1 MGEQQQ
7 LSFSIDRR
15 SSTTTFYHFSERSS
29 GESDKTGFS
38 QQDSLIWALSKVY
51 QSKFPNISEQFRNVL
66 VDTLVSY
73 VPLTH
78 QNLTMLAAANFIIYD
93 MRAKGLSIGI
103 TPSSFASP
111 MCESPQQNCISDSP
125 SIVNC
130 KQQSNSGLD
139 QSSKNTFDAYF
150 NFVAPF
156 IMSDV
161 SAKTAEEMIPIRANH
176 KITLLR
182 YIILVQTHLDTATRA
197 VPVTAPQTV

>member
-7 LSFSIDRR
+7 LSFGIDRR

-29 GESDKTGFS
+29 GEADKTGFS

-51 QSKFPNISEQFRNVL
+51 RDKFPNISEQFRNVL

-78 QNLTMLAAANFIIYD
+78 QNLTMLAAANFVIND
-93 MRAKGLSIGI
+93 MRTRGLALEI
-103 TPSSFASP
+103 TPSSFTSP
-111 MCESPQQNCISDSP
+111 MCESPQQNCVSDSP
-125 SIVNC
+125 NVVNC
-130 KQQSNSGLD
+130 KQQSNAGLD
-139 QSSKNTFDAYF
+139 QTNHNIFSAYF

-161 SAKTAEEMIPIRANH
+161 GVKTEKEMILIRANH

-182 YIILVQTHLDTATRA
+182 YIIFVQNHLNNATR
-197 VPVTAPQTV
+197 VIPTQSS

>member
-1 MGEQQQ
+1 MSQP
-7 LSFSIDRR
+7 LSFLVDRR
-15 SSTTTFYHFSERSS
+15 SSNTTFYHFSERSS
-29 GESDKTGFS
+29 GESDRTGFS
-38 QQDSLIWALSKVY
+38 QQDSLVWELRKVY

-66 VDTLVSY
+66 VNTLVSY

-93 MRAKGLSIGI
+93 MKAKGLVLSFI
-103 TPSSFASP
+103 PSGFASP

-125 SIVNC
+125 SVVSC

-139 QSSKNTFDAYF
+139 QTNKNTFDAYF

-156 IMSDV
+156 IMSDI
-161 SAKTAEEMIPIRANH
+161 STKTAEEMIQIRALH

-182 YIILVQTHLDTATRA
+182 YIIFVQDHLNAA
-197 VPVTAPQTV
+197 VTTI